1 MAKQKERL
9 ARLWGKAW
17 VRWLCGYL
25 AVLFCGVG
33 LVYYWRVIYKL
44 GEGTPGF
51 AATTT
56 LIICGGFTAVFL
68 LVLLA
73 AHFLKQKLWLKTAV
87 LLAIAGLCFVFANP
101 PLQAPDETDH
111 FVRAYAI
118 GSGHWDF
125 DEQETYPDD
134 VHALVRYFNGSAAH
148 AGEGGLLG
156 SFARYKA
163 SLEKKDVHT
172 GAFSNALQIVAYLPQ
187 AVGVAIGRLFSARA
201 MACMYLARC
210 ANVLLYAAACGL
222 AVQFARRFQPILI
235 AVMMN
240 PLALFIAGSCSPD
253 GLFLSL
259 SWVFIGICLSDG
271 ITARRL
277 ALLSVSFGLAFYSKF
292 TALALLPLIFLLPY
306 QPERLRFGKRLRPL
320 FWRLML
326 IAVCLFAAVVS
337 YAVQS
342 GYVSLFSNYKPM
354 AYFDPNIDPARQ
366 VRFIFSNP
374 ARYAAVFCYTLYR
387 DQFSLFTL
395 GKFGQLDVDIPLI
408 DCLSPLVLLFAAGCA
423 SLEGARETK
432 RTGWSMG
439 GSAALLYAF
448 TYTGM
453 YLTCTP
459 ATLPEINGVQS
470 RYLLTGFFALL
481 VLAAMLMGRTM
492 ALHDLRSGKPQKTP
506 PAWRVLHLTFLY
518 AVACALLLFQR
529 YYIGA

>member
-172 GAFSNALQIVAYLPQ
+172 GAFSNALQIVAFRSPGGGSPPPAAGGRCRYWA
-187 AVGVAIGRLFSARA
+187 AVQRAGYGLYVSGALCECAAVRGGMWFGRAVRAAFPADFDRRDDEPARA
-201 MACMYLARC
+201 
-210 ANVLLYAAACGL
+210 V
-222 AVQFARRFQPILI
+222 
-235 AVMMN
+235 
-240 PLALFIAGSCSPD
+240 
-253 GLFLSL
+253 
-259 SWVFIGICLSDG
+259 
-271 ITARRL
+271 
-277 ALLSVSFGLAFYSKF
+277 
-292 TALALLPLIFLLPY
+292 
-306 QPERLRFGKRLRPL
+306 
-320 FWRLML
+320 
-326 IAVCLFAAVVS
+326 
-337 YAVQS
+337 
-342 GYVSLFSNYKPM
+342 
-354 AYFDPNIDPARQ
+354 
-366 VRFIFSNP
+366 
-374 ARYAAVFCYTLYR
+374 YR
-387 DQFSLFTL
+387 WF
-395 GKFGQLDVDIPLI
+395 
-408 DCLSPLVLLFAAGCA
+408 
-423 SLEGARETK
+423 
-432 RTGWSMG
+432 M
-439 GSAALLYAF
+439 
-448 TYTGM
+448 
-453 YLTCTP
+453 
-459 ATLPEINGVQS
+459 
-470 RYLLTGFFALL
+470 
-481 VLAAMLMGRTM
+481 
-492 ALHDLRSGKPQKTP
+492 
-506 PAWRVLHLTFLY
+506 
-518 AVACALLLFQR
+518 
-529 YYIGA
+529 